1 MTNAT
6 RADLFGFL
14 TIVAQILWCVWI
26 AATTTKQAVVVSC
39 LAGFCL
45 LPCIAFTLAPFL
57 NGLRR
62 VYVKEDEPSLESGD
76 HSSQFRDRSGLG
88 NFSFVHTMANGAPN
102 SSGVLYS
109 HSAPTPS
116 PYGAPY
122 RF

>member
-57 NGLRR
+57 TRLRR
-62 VYVKEDEPSLESGD
+62 VYVKDEEEASLESGYQI
-76 HSSQFRDRSGLG
+76 SQLQGGSG
-88 NFSFVHTMANGAPN
+88 NFSLVPTTHGAPN
-102 SSGVLYS
+102 SKF
-109 HSAPTPS
+109 PE
-116 PYGAPY
+116 
-122 RF
+122 